1 MERFTITIRNAQG
14 FKFVTNGWGV
24 GDFNEERFIGKAI
37 EAMETSSNGSARVIL
52 FDGYTTKGDIVAQWY
67 PKSRRAECR
76 SAEAE
81 RVAEKIRAALSELSG
96 DTTEIEAETPDC
108 PTPNCENALES
119 DWERE
124 QGVCAECN
132 PAT

>member
-14 FKFVTNGWGV
+14 FKFVTSGWGV
-24 GDFNEERFIGKAI
+24 GDFNETRFIGKAI
-37 EAMETSSNGSARVIL
+37 EAMESSSNGSARVIL
-52 FDGYTTKGDIVAQWY
+52 FDGYTTNGDIVAEWY
-67 PKSRRAECR
+67 PKSRRAAYR
-76 SAEAE
+76 SSEAE
-81 RVAEKIRAALSELSG
+81 RVAKNLRAALSELS
-96 DTTEIEAETPDC
+96 TVTIEAKTPDC
-108 PTPNCENALES
+108 STPDCENALES